1 MTPFPPKPQETKPEE
16 TGVADVRRV
25 RESIARQ
32 HHGNLAE
39 HVAESNRIAEELCG
53 KLRLG
58 PVVQPPARHASK
70 SGTES

>member
-1 MTPFPPKPQETKPEE
+1 MSTPTTPPDE
-16 TGVADVRRV
+16 TGVSDVRRV

-32 HHGNLAE
+32 HRGNLVE
-39 HVAESNRIAEELCG
+39 HVAESNRIANDLRA

-58 PVVQPPARHASK
+58 PVIQPAARQRSK